1 MVKSEEQ
8 KRCDS
13 SELGSDS
20 AFALRSPITFTIAFR
35 PSKASG
41 LKLTFALEHLPA
53 ADACYA
59 CATDIERYAAGLTY
73 HITYIY

>member
-20 AFALRSPITFTIAFR
+20 VLALRSPISLTVAFR

-59 CATDIERYAAGLTY
+59 CATDIERYATKSTGGS
-73 HITYIY
+73 